1 MSNTIDSEPRRRRED
16 SRYRQSPRRD
26 SNYYSSS
33 AYRYDSEYGDARPR
47 RARSDDDIQPY
58 PLRRRGVEDEPAIR
72 RRVSEVE
79 PAIRRRVSEDE
90 PAIRRRVSEDAP
102 AIRRRSDEVSRNRQ
116 ASGRV
121 RRPDQEL
128 ERNIEAIRRP
138 RPEARRDQDSI
149 RRPRPDSRTAQDLV
163 RRARPD
169 GRGEQIRSRNQGVR
183 RPESELEQIQRYQ
196 RRFEQEQDERERRS
210 RHEASR
216 RGKGS
221 KDLQKSIKY
230 FVLELIILV
239 ILAVSLFK
247 MGTFSLGSFNIPTF
261 DIEESD
267 KPEKRKAKKSETDTD
282 VPSWVDVCLVD
293 EGNPSR
299 TGLALDGVADIAVHY
314 TGNPGT
320 TAMQT
325 QNFYNN
331 TDSDVSSHFV
341 VGMDGEIVM
350 CIPLNE
356 RSSATNHRNN
366 DTISIEVAHPTA
378 DGKFT
383 DESYQ
388 ALIKLVNWLRQKYNL
403 STDHVIRHYDV
414 TGKECPRYYVQHP
427 EAWEQF
433 KRDLGQ

>member
-16 SRYRQSPRRD
+16 PRYRQSSRRD
-26 SNYYSSS
+26 SNYYTSS

-47 RARSDDDIQPY
+47 RARSGDDIQPY
-58 PLRRRGVEDEPAIR
+58 PVRRRGVEDEPAIR

-79 PAIRRRVSEDE
+79 PAIRRRVLEDE
-90 PAIRRRVSEDAP
+90 PAIRRRVSEDEP
-102 AIRRRSDEVSRNRQ
+102 AIRRRRDEVSRDRQ
-116 ASGRV
+116 ASERV
-121 RRPDQEL
+121 RRS
-128 ERNIEAIRRP
+128 RP
-138 RPEARRDQDSI
+138 A
-149 RRPRPDSRTAQDLV
+149 A
-163 RRARPD
+163 
-169 GRGEQIRSRNQGVR
+169 RGEQIRSRNQGAR

-261 DIEESD
+261 DIEESG
-267 KPEKRKAKKSETDTD
+267 KPEKRRAKKSETDTD

-341 VGMDGEIVM
+341 VGMEGEIVM

>member
-16 SRYRQSPRRD
+16 PRYRQSSRRD

-47 RARSDDDIQPY
+47 RARSGDDIQPY
-58 PLRRRGVEDEPAIR
+58 PVRRRGVEVEPAIR

-90 PAIRRRVSEDAP
+90 PAIRRR
-102 AIRRRSDEVSRNRQ
+102 RDEVSRDRQ

-128 ERNIEAIRRP
+128 ERDIEVIRRS
-138 RPEARRDQDSI
+138 RPSA
-149 RRPRPDSRTAQDLV
+149 
-163 RRARPD
+163 
-169 GRGEQIRSRNQGVR
+169 RGEHIRSRNQGAR

-261 DIEESD
+261 DIEESG
-267 KPEKRKAKKSETDTD
+267 KPEKRRAKKSETDTD

-341 VGMDGEIVM
+341 VGMEGEIVM